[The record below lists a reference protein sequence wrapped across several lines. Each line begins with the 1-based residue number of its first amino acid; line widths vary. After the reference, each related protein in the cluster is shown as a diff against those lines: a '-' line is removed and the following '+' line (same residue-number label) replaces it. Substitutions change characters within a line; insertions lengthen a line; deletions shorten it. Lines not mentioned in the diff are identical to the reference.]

1 MNYNDLGIDVKY
13 LLTNISDK
21 NIGLVVNTVGFQ
33 TIKPNTQYPAPKH
46 PSGYYFST
54 QEGRILDEFQLIY
67 ITKGEGRL
75 SIDNKQFTLRK
86 GNIFLLCP
94 NQWHS
99 YMPTNETGWN
109 EYYIGFEGKILFSW
123 LENSFLD
130 SENQVYDIGFNEEL
144 VKLYNRAIELA
155 KFEKKSLNFHLSGLV
170 YQMLGLLIYEINNKQ
185 ANDKYDVQLIQRA
198 KIIMNENVYKTIYPE
213 ELAEKLS
220 VNYTSFRKQFKKVTG
235 FAPANYFKE
244 LKINKA
250 KQLLLESSLTIKE
263 VAIKLEFYS
272 ADNFTTTFK
281 KKTGYS
287 PNEYRALVRGGVSKK
302 SFA

>member
-13 LLTNISDK
+13 ILTNKNDK
-21 NIGLVVNTVGFQ
+21 NIGVVVNTVGFQ

-54 QEGRILDEFQLIY
+54 QKGRILDEFQLIY
-67 ITKGEGRL
+67 ITKGEGQL
-75 SIDNKQFTLRK
+75 YIDHKQITLRK

-109 EYYIGFEGKILFSW
+109 EYYIGFESKIVFSW

-155 KFEKKSLNFHLSGLV
+155 KFEKDALNFHLSGLV

-185 ANDKYDVQLIQRA
+185 ANDKCDVQLIQRA
-198 KIIMNENVYKTIYPE
+198 KIIMNEHVFQNLQTEDVAV
-213 ELAEKLS
+213 LLH
-220 VNYTSFRKQFKKVTG
+220 VNYTSFRKKFKNITG
-235 FAPANYFKE
+235 FAPAHYFRV
-244 LKINKA
+244 LKMNKA
-250 KQLLLESSLTIKE
+250 KQLLTETCLSVKE
-263 VAIKLEFYS
+263 ISFRLNYCSPEAFII
-272 ADNFTTTFK
+272 TFK
-281 KKTGYS
+281 QFTGYT
-287 PNEYRALVRGGVSKK
+287 PNEFRKCSV
-302 SFA
+302 

>member
-13 LLTNISDK
+13 LLKKKSDK
-21 NIGLVVNTVGFQ
+21 DLGIVVNTVGFQ
-33 TIKPNTQYPAPKH
+33 TINPNSQYPVPKH
-46 PSGYYFST
+46 PLGYYFST
-54 QEGRILDEFQLIY
+54 QKGRILHEFQLIY
-67 ITKGEGRL
+67 ITKGDGELFIG
-75 SIDNKQFTLRK
+75 NKQFTLSK
-86 GNIFLLCP
+86 GNIFLLYP

-109 EYYIGFEGKILFSW
+109 EYYIGFEGEIVFSW

-144 VKLYNRAIELA
+144 VKIYNRAIELA
-155 KFEKKSLNFHLSGLV
+155 KFENESLNYHLSGLV
-170 YQMLGLLIYEINNKQ
+170 YQMIGLLIYETNNKK
-185 ANDKYDVQLIQRA
+185 AIEKYDVQLIQRA

-213 ELAEKLS
+213 ELAEKLNI
-220 VNYTSFRKQFKKVTG
+220 NYTSFRKQFKKVTG

-250 KQLLLESSLTIKE
+250 KQLLLESSLSIKE
-263 VAIKLEFYS
+263 IAIRLQFYS

-287 PNEYRALVRGGVSKK
+287 PNEYRAVVRG
-302 SFA
+302 